1 MVPKA
6 NGYDADLEP
15 YRDYLR
21 LLARLQLDQRLRG
34 KMDPSDIVQQTLLEA
49 YRDRAQFCGTT
60 EGEKTAWLR
69 KILAHNLADVAR
81 RFGRKKRD
89 VGLER
94 SLQAS
99 LDRSS
104 VRLDAW
110 LAAET
115 PSPSQNA
122 ERNDQLAHLADAL
135 SQLPDDQRRTIELFH
150 LEGLSTREVGHRLGR
165 SEASVAGLLQRGLK
179 KLRQSI
185 RQGERNGQ

>member
-6 NGYDADLEP
+6 DGHDADLEP

-21 LLARLQLDQRLRG
+21 LLAQLQLDRRLRG

-49 YRDRAQFCGTT
+49 HRDRAQFCGTT
-60 EGEKTAWLR
+60 EDEKTAWLR
-69 KILAHNLADVAR
+69 KILAHNLADAAR

-104 VRLDAW
+104 VRLEAW

-122 ERNDQLAHLADAL
+122 ERNDQLARLADAL

-150 LEGLSTREVGHRLGR
+150 LEGLSAREVGELLGR

-179 KLRQSI
+179 KLRQTI
-185 RQGERNGQ
+185 RPGERNDR